1 MAFTI
6 ALQTIDKGLYGNGCV
21 FGMCKDLELFVPYTD
36 AAGVVKND
44 TGRYSFASM
53 IFYLVNFTIFRLLS
67 QNETL
72 GLPLFVCV

>member
-21 FGMCKDLELFVPYTD
+21 FGMCHDLELFVPYTT
-36 AAGVVKND
+36 AEGVVKND

-53 IFYLVNFTIFRLLS
+53 IFYLVSFITIAFI
-67 QNETL
+67 
-72 GLPLFVCV
+72 

>member
-21 FGMCKDLELFVPYTD
+21 FGMCKDLDLFVPYID
-36 AAGVVKND
+36 ANGVTKND

-53 IFYLVNFTIFRLLS
+53 IFYLVSF
-67 QNETL
+67 
-72 GLPLFVCV
+72 